1 MRVMSSNKTLLSLLQ
16 ELDDPTT
23 ALFAVETFGRVGLSG
38 SSELKSGEL
47 GDNILVHAIMITA
60 PAILTHLL
68 GVDIGVGQYRGEL
81 VEIGTKLAMVGHHI
95 QKDAGTIKLF
105 LPDTL
110 EEYLGNIRQKLA
122 EEFGQKLADCFIGYH
137 ALVLESQ
144 RAAVLECLNGGDS
157 DADVMRVALVSLLS
171 MNVGNMGNLS
181 DRDKQG
187 YQALQSAV
195 LG

>member
-1 MRVMSSNKTLLSLLQ
+1 MMSSNKTLLSLLQ
-16 ELDDPTT
+16 ELDDPTA
-23 ALFAVETFGRVGLSG
+23 ALFALETFGRVGLDG
-38 SSELKSGEL
+38 SSGLKPKEL
-47 GDNILVHAIMITA
+47 GDNILVYTIMVTA

-68 GVDIGVGQYRGEL
+68 GVDIGVEQYRGEL
-81 VEIGTKLAMVGHHI
+81 VEIGTKLAMVGHLI
-95 QKDAGTIKLF
+95 QKDTGTIPLF

-122 EEFGQKLADCFIGYH
+122 EEFGQKLADCFIEYQ
-137 ALVLESQ
+137 ALCLESK
-144 RAAVLECLNGGDS
+144 RVAVLECLSGGDE
-157 DADVMRVALVSLLS
+157 DADVMRVALVGLLS
-171 MNVGNMGNLS
+171 MTPELTADMS